1 MVASI
6 APFSGAR
13 YQRGHGLGSVF
24 KGLWRTAIPL
34 LKGPVMRAGA
44 RLAGDVLRG
53 KNMKQALKNRVAP
66 FVGDLMQAVGARAPA
81 ARSTTTA
88 GRSPVA
94 RRRKRKAPATKT
106 ARRTRARGSARPVDI
121 FTR

>member
-6 APFSGAR
+6 APFAGAR

-24 KGLWRTAIPL
+24 KGLFRTAIPL
-34 LKGPVMRAGA
+34 LKGPVLRAGA

-66 FVGDLMQAVGARAPA
+66 FVGDLMQAVGAKNNNNNRKRRAPA
-81 ARSTTTA
+81 
-88 GRSPVA
+88 PK
-94 RRRKRKAPATKT
+94 RRKRAAPAP
-106 ARRTRARGSARPVDI
+106 RGRPRKSARHSDI
-121 FTR
+121 FA

>member
-66 FVGDLMQAVGARAPA
+66 FVGDLMQAVGAQAPA
-81 ARSTTTA
+81 GRTMT

>member
-66 FVGDLMQAVGARAPA
+66 FVGDLMQAMGARAPA
-81 ARSTTTA
+81 ARTMT
-88 GRSPVA
+88 PVA
-94 RRRKRKAPATKT
+94 RRRNKRKAPATKT
-106 ARRTRARGSARPVDI
+106 ATTARRTRARRSTRPADI
-121 FTR
+121 FA

>member
-6 APFSGAR
+6 APFAGAR

-24 KGLWRTAIPL
+24 KGLFRTAIPL
-34 LKGPVMRAGA
+34 LKGPVLRAGA

-66 FVGDLMQAVGARAPA
+66 FVGDLMQAVGANNNN
-81 ARSTTTA
+81 
-88 GRSPVA
+88 
-94 RRRKRKAPATKT
+94 RKRRAPATK
-106 ARRTRARGSARPVDI
+106 RRKRAAPAQRSRPRKSARHSDI
-121 FTR
+121 FA